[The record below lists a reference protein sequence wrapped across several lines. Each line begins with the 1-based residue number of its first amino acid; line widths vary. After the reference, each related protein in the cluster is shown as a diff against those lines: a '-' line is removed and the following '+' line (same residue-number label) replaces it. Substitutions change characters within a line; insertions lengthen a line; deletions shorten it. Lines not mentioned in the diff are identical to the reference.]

1 MLSRNL
7 WIYEIFTFRHLRR
20 IYPLFYAFF
29 SLLTHTYVDYL
40 CSRWTTECGL
50 RTILT
55 LTLDRSPDHP
65 TDLSFLNFRYISHF
79 TYTSSPVQTQTSNS
93 TVAYASLQNVLS
105 SNRVTLR
112 TINLLTPSWSF
123 PSKSISIRNLTR
135 IHFAG
140 TFTASSTHA
149 SSNSST
155 GPHIN
160 PQVISE
166 LIEHGRQLEYLS
178 VDCTFLEN
186 ITLSTQ
192 FLKDPIPPILPHPL
206 PFLRHFSFTV
216 HALGRHTVD
225 KGLFPSI
232 TSFLR
237 GRHQLQ
243 TLQLIVDTT
252 PTSLYASNI
261 GGVISASN
269 LEAVGYDASIWG
281 LLPSLGG
288 LKAVR
293 MTYPRD
299 LAPGLAGWLIPR
311 SVTAL
316 GIEIGSQRLNT
327 GLDDVLGST
336 SGISSNL
343 AIFLGVSDQRFILF
357 NFLTITKTFLQ
368 WSSNSDQVFPPT
380 WDLSTSTIYPAPQGL
395 STVLLS
401 TVSQWSESF
410 ELEACFGLYQGNNRL
425 DFRLYFIMNHQ
436 QYQIGIQFSQCLRIT
451 TYLTMHMEAIFMH

>member
-1 MLSRNL
+1 
-7 WIYEIFTFRHLRR
+7 
-20 IYPLFYAFF
+20 
-29 SLLTHTYVDYL
+29 
-40 CSRWTTECGL
+40 
-50 RTILT
+50 
-55 LTLDRSPDHP
+55 
-65 TDLSFLNFRYISHF
+65 
-79 TYTSSPVQTQTSNS
+79 
-93 TVAYASLQNVLS
+93 
-105 SNRVTLR
+105 
-112 TINLLTPSWSF
+112 
-123 PSKSISIRNLTR
+123 
-135 IHFAG
+135 
-140 TFTASSTHA
+140 
-149 SSNSST
+149 
-155 GPHIN
+155 
-160 PQVISE
+160 
-166 LIEHGRQLEYLS
+166 
-178 VDCTFLEN
+178 
-186 ITLSTQ
+186 
-192 FLKDPIPPILPHPL
+192 L

-293 MTYPRD
+293 MTCPRD

-316 GIEIGSQRLNT
+316 GIEIGVQRLNT

-343 AIFLGVSDQRFILF
+343 ATFLGVGDQIFILF
-357 NFLTITKTFLQ
+357 NFLTITQTSGNGLATQTGSSPRPEICLPQPRFRKDCPQYCRTRFPNGQSHSSWKLVLDCIKKATGWTF
-368 WSSNSDQVFPPT
+368 VF
-380 WDLSTSTIYPAPQGL
+380 TSQ
-395 STVLLS
+395 
-401 TVSQWSESF
+401 
-410 ELEACFGLYQGNNRL
+410 
-425 DFRLYFIMNHQ
+425 
-436 QYQIGIQFSQCLRIT
+436 
-451 TYLTMHMEAIFMH
+451 

>member
-1 MLSRNL
+1 
-7 WIYEIFTFRHLRR
+7 
-20 IYPLFYAFF
+20 
-29 SLLTHTYVDYL
+29 
-40 CSRWTTECGL
+40 
-50 RTILT
+50 
-55 LTLDRSPDHP
+55 
-65 TDLSFLNFRYISHF
+65 
-79 TYTSSPVQTQTSNS
+79 
-93 TVAYASLQNVLS
+93 
-105 SNRVTLR
+105 
-112 TINLLTPSWSF
+112 
-123 PSKSISIRNLTR
+123 
-135 IHFAG
+135 
-140 TFTASSTHA
+140 
-149 SSNSST
+149 
-155 GPHIN
+155 
-160 PQVISE
+160 

-186 ITLSTQ
+186 MTLSTQ

-237 GRHQLQ
+237 GRYQLQ

-368 WSSNSDQVFPPT
+368 
-380 WDLSTSTIYPAPQGL
+380 
-395 STVLLS
+395 
-401 TVSQWSESF
+401 
-410 ELEACFGLYQGNNRL
+410 
-425 DFRLYFIMNHQ
+425 
-436 QYQIGIQFSQCLRIT
+436 
-451 TYLTMHMEAIFMH
+451 